1 MTDSASG
8 TTTRTTA
15 DIDAADAAAWM
26 IADPSGY
33 FHERNAEVHGIAR
46 GTLEEL
52 QLLGLRQ
59 RFAELRDRIPVLK
72 KLADEQ
78 RVDDIVALDDV
89 VPLLFAHPVYKSYP
103 VSLLERND
111 FVRLTRWLQKL
122 TTVDLSGVDVSGCA
136 GIDDWI
142 GLLDAETDLR
152 IRHSSGTTGHL
163 SFIPR
168 TRQEADRH
176 FYSMVIGTCDPA
188 GVRVPAPG
196 APLDMHV
203 VIPQFR
209 SGYGAILRSNDYYAS
224 AVAGDDRAKQ
234 HFLYPGHQSSDLMF
248 LAGRL
253 RAAQALGQ
261 LQRLNLTPALLAR
274 RAEFEELARRQPGD
288 VERFFRTVVEQLK
301 GERVY
306 AFGTW
311 NVLYNLAEAGL
322 RNGVS
327 GVLAPESIVST
338 GGGAKGQVVPP
349 DWREQIAEFFGVA
362 RLVQNYGMTEVMAA
376 HKLCPQDRY
385 HIEPWT
391 ILFVLDP
398 DTGAPLPRT
407 GKQTGRAAFF
417 DLLADSYWGGFV
429 SGDEVAVDWSDPC
442 PCGKT
447 TVHISATIE
456 RYSAQRGGGDDK
468 ITCAAAADAHDA
480 ALGYLTEALQ

>member
-1 MTDSASG
+1 MTDATG
-8 TTTRTTA
+8 TLDLA
-15 DIDAADAAAWM
+15 GEAAHM
-26 IADPSGY
+26 ITDPSGY
-33 FHERNAEVHGIAR
+33 FVRSDAEVHQIDRDKLDEMQLRA
-46 GTLEEL
+46 L
-52 QLLGLRQ
+52 QQ
-59 RFAELRDRIPVLK
+59 RFADTRDRIPVLK

-78 RVDDIVALDDV
+78 RTDEIVELDDV
-89 VPLLFAHPVYKSYP
+89 VPLLFAHAVYKSYP
-103 VSLLERND
+103 ISLLEKND

-122 TTVDLSGVDVSGCA
+122 TTVDLSGVDVSGCR
-136 GIDDWI
+136 GIDEWI
-142 GLLDAETDLR
+142 GLLDAETELR

-188 GVRVPAPG
+188 GVRVPSPE

-209 SGYGAILRSNDYYAS
+209 TGYGAILRSNDYYAS
-224 AVAGDDRAKQ
+224 AVAGGDPAKE

-253 RAAQALGQ
+253 RAAQALGEV
-261 LQRLNLTPALLAR
+261 QRLNLSPNLMAR
-274 RAEFEELARRQPGD
+274 RAEFEELARKQPGD
-288 VERFFRTVVEQLK
+288 VERFFRDVVDQLK

-327 GVLAPESIVST
+327 GVLAAESIVST

-349 DWREQIAEFFGVA
+349 DWREQIAEFFGVP

-376 HKLCPQDRY
+376 HKLCSEDRY

-391 ILFVLDP
+391 VLFVLDP

-429 SGDEVAVDWSDPC
+429 SGDEISVDWSNPC

-447 TVHISATIE
+447 TVHISSTIE
-456 RYSAQRGGGDDK
+456 RYGAERGGDEK
-468 ITCAAAADAHDA
+468 ITCAAAAEAHDA